1 MIQRTASELAEL
13 CQAVLEGDGARLLVG
28 PAALDEARSDQV
40 SFVRSAR
47 HAGEFATTRA
57 GAVIV
62 PFDLSARRPDVALL
76 RCQDPSRAFS
86 RVVEAFRD
94 PLPPPA
100 PGIHA
105 SAVVE
110 KGARIGTEASVG
122 PLCYVG
128 AGTELGERVVLHAG
142 VKLGT
147 GVKIGADSVLH
158 FGVVLYHGVE
168 LGKRCVVHAG
178 SVLGSDGFGFE
189 PTRDGWEK
197 VPQCGTVVVGDD
209 VEIGANCAIDRGRF
223 VIRRRNRLQSGEQS
237 DRNEGNPAPDIRGDH
252 RQPSVPRLAQEINV
266 LVDQAHLD
274 QHPADDRELRVVD
287 PPERDRRQR
296 SRHDV
301 RQQDDGAEKSL
312 EANVAI
318 QKQREPKSKDELE
331 NTRNKGVEERV
342 EERKAGDRVAPQI
355 LVILKTDP
363 DAVPPDLRIGEA
375 KPDAEA

>member
-13 CQAVLEGDGARLLVG
+13 CQAVLEGDGGRLLVG

-47 HAGEFATTRA
+47 HAGELETTRA

-94 PLPPPA
+94 PLPPPP
-100 PGIHA
+100 PGVHP

-110 KGARIGTEASVG
+110 KGARIGPGASVG

-128 AGTELGERVVLHAG
+128 GGAELGERVVLHAG
-142 VKLGT
+142 VKLGP
-147 GVKIGADSVLH
+147 GVKIGADCVLH

-168 LGKRCVVHAG
+168 LGKRCLIHAG
-178 SVLGSDGFGFE
+178 SVIGSDGFGFE

-223 VIRRRNRLQSGEQS
+223 EATRIGNGVKLDNLVHLAHNVVVEDGALLIAQVGVAGSSRIGARAVLAGQVGVVGHVEIGPGARIAAQSGVS
-237 DRNEGNPAPDIRGDH
+237 RDVPAGEDQFGSPAREKGEAF
-252 RQPSVPRLAQEINV
+252 RLHALYGKLPELFQRV
-266 LVDQAHLD
+266 
-274 QHPADDRELRVVD
+274 REL
-287 PPERDRRQR
+287 ERRL
-296 SRHDV
+296 
-301 RQQDDGAEKSL
+301 G
-312 EANVAI
+312 
-318 QKQREPKSKDELE
+318 RE
-331 NTRNKGVEERV
+331 EEPR
-342 EERKAGDRVAPQI
+342 
-355 LVILKTDP
+355 
-363 DAVPPDLRIGEA
+363 
-375 KPDAEA
+375 